1 MQGVKGLWSMAA
13 TYAVIVVA
21 SIFVGPQIFSGWKEL
36 GQDMLDF
43 FSGRLLSSS
52 NAKNDLFVAL
62 PESLAAL
69 VIDIPIA
76 AVLAFG
82 ARAIFRGNGKRSS
95 SLPST
100 ERKKRA
106 TDIFKKVFLVIT
118 LEEVFAR
125 WLFLGVLWPWLG
137 GGVAAFYI
145 LFLLGNGIWALIHLR
160 NWADEDP
167 HPTWVLPQFWGG
179 ILLTILYVKHGFAV
193 ALLAHFAYDCI
204 LFCAMAKQKFDL
216 FDLIHVALG
225 VGYVGLGHLFISQN
239 PSDALGWFTTR
250 ETIALEGWGLWDYI
264 MLPLILAGWSAIVFG
279 LLGYDQSGTSQS
291 SDNNRK
297 TTVSSPGLFLA
308 IIALFLVLGPL
319 VVIGANYVVFWL
331 STKFTAS
338 VPIAAMAAGI
348 VWTFQKHD
356 ESLSAMCRTFW
367 ASVPLAIV
375 FMCSL
380 QALTVWQGYIFM
392 WATAVLMAPIEVMA
406 QAARQT

>member
-1 MQGVKGLWSMAA
+1 MAA

-21 SIFVGPQIFSGWKEL
+21 SIVVGPEYFAGWKEL
-36 GQDMLDF
+36 GADMLDF
-43 FSGRLLSSS
+43 FSGFFSGRLLDVS
-52 NAKNDLFVAL
+52 NAKNDLLVAL

-69 VIDIPIA
+69 VIAIPIA
-76 AVLAFG
+76 AVLGFG
-82 ARAIFRGNGKRSS
+82 ARAIFRGRNGRGSLSPSS
-95 SLPST
+95 T
-100 ERKKRA
+100 QRKKPA
-106 TDIFKKVFLVIT
+106 TDIFKKFFLLIT

-216 FDLIHVALG
+216 FDLIHVGLG
-225 VGYVGLGHLFISQN
+225 VIYVGLGHLFLSQE
-239 PSDALGWFTTR
+239 PSDALNWFRTR
-250 ETIALEGWGLWDYI
+250 ETIALEGWRLWDYI

-297 TTVSSPGLFLA
+297 ITVSSPGLFLA

-338 VPIAAMAAGI
+338 VPIAAVAAGI